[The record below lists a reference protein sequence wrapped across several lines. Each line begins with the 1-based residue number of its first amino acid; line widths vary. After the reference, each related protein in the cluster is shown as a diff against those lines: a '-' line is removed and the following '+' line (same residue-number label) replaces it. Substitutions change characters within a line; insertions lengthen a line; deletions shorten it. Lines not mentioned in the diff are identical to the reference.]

1 MKSFVFL
8 VVLVLFIL
16 SIYYYCEHKGKCKNK
31 VTDGLTKD
39 KRIDTIKRAQM
50 NLHPVRNSN
59 VDRGSDGRFKRK
71 L

>member
-16 SIYYYCEHKGKCKNK
+16 SVYFYCEHKGKCKVKN
-31 VTDGLTKD
+31 TQEHTQDN
-39 KRIDTIKRAQM
+39 RIDKIKRAQM